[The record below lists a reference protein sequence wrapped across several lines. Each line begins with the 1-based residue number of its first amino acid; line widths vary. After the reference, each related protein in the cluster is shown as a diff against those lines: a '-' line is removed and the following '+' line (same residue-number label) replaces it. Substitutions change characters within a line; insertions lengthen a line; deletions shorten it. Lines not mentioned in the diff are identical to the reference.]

1 MNGRLN
7 KRQNKAKKR
16 KKHSIL
22 EKLEKVPISIR
33 NGRKLTPT
41 KKKRKPTRMKKMR

>member
-7 KRQNKAKKR
+7 KAKNKD
-16 KKHSIL
+16 KHSIL
-22 EKLEKVPISIR
+22 EKLEKVPISIP

-41 KKKRKPTRMKKMR
+41 KKKRKPTMRKTKR